1 MQREAAAL
9 ATGYE
14 HDDDDDADLGA
25 WTWNDTKWI
34 LLQPA
39 AVAVH
44 SLLVACCLLQ
54 LQRRA
59 ISCRLLAIIKMIIAQ
74 IWLSIDD
81 HRRP

>member
-14 HDDDDDADLGA
+14 HDDDDDDQGA

-44 SLLVACCLLQ
+44 SLLVACCLLPV
-54 LQRRA
+54 A
-59 ISCRLLAIIKMIIAQ
+59 VAASGHIVQ
-74 IWLSIDD
+74 IVGNY
-81 HRRP
+81 